1 MVGIDKAP
9 PRLYHRT
16 LKDAAFSIL
25 ENGMIAGSGK
35 LHSYFAEETLDE
47 LGTKAG
53 VRAGHP
59 IEVVMDTSL
68 VAAQS
73 AGCSRPDP
81 RASALATQ
89 SQDLPSSTSGTHALM
104 RCSTPHRPTT

>member
-25 ENGMIAGSGK
+25 ENGMIAGYGGSGK
-35 LHSYFAEETLDE
+35 VHNYFAEETLDE

-53 VRAGHP
+53 VRADHP

-68 VAAQS
+68 VAAE
-73 AGCSRPDP
+73 CWRSRPDP
-81 RASALATQ
+81 RASALVTQ
-89 SQDLPSSTSGTHALM
+89 SQDLPSST
-104 RCSTPHRPTT
+104 